1 MKKFFTL
8 LFIFL
13 FTFCFSL
20 EVSAITLKG
29 RVTYQSKEVKDALA
43 NVDEVRKEAFENS
56 QQSFDVSSH
65 KKHFNDPFYRENKR
79 FAKKKVS
86 YTIGDFSRFITHFSD
101 DSYCISYDDTPDITY
116 HYNGKGKLEFIGYNI
131 NLKISHKYNL
141 EGKLARIIIYKKKS
155 AYVFTTDGKLL
166 ALWIGPYAYNSN
178 GQIILKRW

>member
-29 RVTYQSKEVKDALA
+29 RVTYQSKEVKNALA
-43 NVDEVRKEAFENS
+43 NVDKVRKEAFENS

-86 YTIGDFSRFITHFSD
+86 YTIGDLSLTFLMTVIVLAMMTHLISLIITTEKVS
-101 DSYCISYDDTPDITY
+101 
-116 HYNGKGKLEFIGYNI
+116 L
-131 NLKISHKYNL
+131 NLL
-141 EGKLARIIIYKKKS
+141 
-155 AYVFTTDGKLL
+155 D
-166 ALWIGPYAYNSN
+166 
-178 GQIILKRW
+178 IILI

>member
-43 NVDEVRKEAFENS
+43 NVDEVRKEASEIS

-65 KKHFNDPFYRENKR
+65 KKYFNDPFYRENKR
-79 FAKKKVS
+79 FAKEKRN
-86 YTIGDFSRFITHFSD
+86 GARNRFITHFSD
-101 DSYCISYDDTPDITY
+101 GSYCISYDDTPDITY
-116 HYNGKGKLEFIGYNI
+116 YYNGKGKLKFIEYDDNSDI
-131 NLKISHKYNL
+131 TPRYDTT
-141 EGKLARIIIYKKKS
+141 GKLSSISITQNKVEYIFNTNGDLIAFWINSKAYK
-155 AYVFTTDGKLL
+155 
-166 ALWIGPYAYNSN
+166 PN
-178 GQIILKRW
+178 GIFLKKRW

>member
-65 KKHFNDPFYRENKR
+65 KKYFNDPFYRENKR
-79 FAKKKVS
+79 FAKEKRN
-86 YTIGDFSRFITHFSD
+86 GARNRFITHFSD

-116 HYNGKGKLEFIGYNI
+116 YYNGKGKLEFIQYKTNESI
-131 NLKISHKYNL
+131 THKYNL
-141 EGKLARIIIYKKKS
+141 ESKLDSIAITKKKIQYIFS
-155 AYVFTTDGKLL
+155 ANGNLTAF
-166 ALWIGPYAYNSN
+166 WIGPYAYNSN